1 MIEYIISIVIALIG
15 ALASFAGAALAS
27 RSGFTELK
35 TEFRVKQQ
43 ETERRI
49 DKLENKI
56 DKIMEAR

>member
-1 MIEYIISIVIALIG
+1 MEYLVPIIIAVIG

-27 RSGFTELK
+27 RNGFTELK
-35 TEFRVKQQ
+35 TEFKVKQQ